1 MIAITGATGQ
11 LGRLVIEALL
21 QRLPATELV
30 ALVRDPRKAEDL
42 AAKGVSVRQADYS
55 QPATLDQALVGID
68 RLLLISSSEIGQR
81 SAQHRAVIHA
91 AKAAGVQLLAYTSLL
106 HADQSVLGLAA
117 EHRDTEQA
125 LQEAGVPYVLL
136 RNGWYHEN
144 YSAGVPTAI
153 AHGAILGCA
162 QDGRISSAARADY
175 AEAAAVVLTRDDQA
189 GRIYELAG
197 DMAYTLSE
205 LAAEVSRQVGKAVAY
220 LNLPEEGY
228 KSALLEAGLPEGFA
242 ALLADSDTGAFH
254 GHLFDSS
261 GDLSALIGRPT
272 TPIAEAVAA
281 ALGH

>member
-1 MIAITGATGQ
+1 MIAITGANGQ

-30 ALVRDPRKAEDL
+30 ALVRDPGKAQDL
-42 AAKGVSVRQADYS
+42 AAKGISVRQADYN
-55 QPATLDQALVGID
+55 QPATLDRALVGID
-68 RLLLISSSEIGQR
+68 RLLLISSSEVGQR
-81 SAQHRAVIHA
+81 AAQHRSVIQA

-106 HADQSVLGLAA
+106 HADQSMLGLAA

-144 YSAGVPTAI
+144 YCAGLPTAI

-162 QDGRISSAARADY
+162 RDGRISSAARADY
-175 AEAAAVVLTRDDQA
+175 AQAAAVVLTRDDQA

-197 DMAYTLSE
+197 DGAYTLSE
-205 LAAEVSRQVGKAVAY
+205 LAAELSRQTGKAVAY
-220 LNLPEEGY
+220 LNLSEDDY

-242 ALLADSDTGAFH
+242 ALLADSDTGASH
-254 GHLFDSS
+254 GHLFDAS
-261 GDLSALIGRPT
+261 GDLSTLIGRPT

-281 ALGH
+281 ALD